1 MYISIS
7 TYIFMYIHK
16 SLVYVYAYFLANK
29 QHTHKSHTTV
39 YLKKIGYCCKR
50 FVYVANIRSALV
62 HGCSSKR
69 QAFKKCISSY
79 STCTRVSSF
88 LIDVNCTLLR
98 TGPQCVDLYFRSS
111 IFNPDL
117 EWFASFWISDPNC
130 GVSRTFQ
137 HVTSFVH
144 RRVNLWIFSGGVT
157 LVDFLKEGHQHL
169 RAREAAG
176 AMQRM

>member
-7 TYIFMYIHK
+7 IYIFMYIHI
-16 SLVYVYAYFLANK
+16 SLVYVYAYFLPNK

-50 FVYVANIRSALV
+50 FVYVANIRPALV

-88 LIDVNCTLLR
+88 ELYLLVKNWSAVR
-98 TGPQCVDLYFRSS
+98 RS
-111 IFNPDL
+111 L
-117 EWFASFWISDPNC
+117 
-130 GVSRTFQ
+130 FQ
-137 HVTSFVH
+137 ILNIQS
-144 RRVNLWIFSGGVT
+144 
-157 LVDFLKEGHQHL
+157 
-169 RAREAAG
+169 
-176 AMQRM
+176 